1 MKLTNR
7 NLQILLA
14 GEYVLGTLKGKAR
27 QRFAYLLRTRQDL
40 QSAVSDWEQDLHPL
54 SSSVTPVDPPAALWG
69 RISRDIE
76 RDKRIAKR
84 SRSPGFWSWLALAA
98 SLAAVTF
105 GTLLATGVH
114 QSARALTVA
123 VLGTGPRPA
132 WVMTLARNG
141 HMLEVAAVRPVAR
154 PAHSYQLWMLPGNG
168 LAPRSLGLLPTRP
181 GAHLQLTIPPGLHLA
196 TAQGLAVSLEPP
208 HGSPLPG
215 PSGPIVYTASWLHIV

>member
-54 SSSVTPVDPPAALWG
+54 SLSVTPVDPPAALWD
-69 RISRDIE
+69 RISGDIE
-76 RDKRIAKR
+76 RDKRMAKR
-84 SRSPGFWSWLALAA
+84 SRSSGFWPWLALAA
-98 SLAAVTF
+98 SLAAVAF
-105 GTLLATGVH
+105 GGLLATANH
-114 QSARALTVA
+114 QNARALTIA

-141 HMLEVAAVRPVAR
+141 HMLEVAAVD
-154 PAHSYQLWMLPGNG
+154 PAPRSTHSYQLWMLPGKG

-181 GAHLQLTIPPGLHLA
+181 GAHLRLTIPPKLHLA